1 MPGSIDKATGKSA
14 ATVDN
19 MATKIYLEPDDDS
32 DDEPRCTFPYVGPLT
47 EDERKLGML
56 EKVAL
61 VDARRKDQANALA
74 NREGS
79 NNLLCGTLLTP
90 ECAAVLSECAAD
102 SNQLFK
108 LFLW

>member
-1 MPGSIDKATGKSA
+1 VPGSTYKATGKSA
-14 ATVDN
+14 ATVHK
-19 MATKIYLEPDDDS
+19 MATEIYLEPDDDS
-32 DDEPRCTFPYVGPLT
+32 DDEPRYTFPYTGPLT

-56 EKVAL
+56 EKMAL
-61 VDARRKDQANALA
+61 VESRWKDEANARA

-79 NNLLCGTLLTP
+79 NNLLCGILLTP
-90 ECAAVLSECAAD
+90 ECAAVLSECAAG